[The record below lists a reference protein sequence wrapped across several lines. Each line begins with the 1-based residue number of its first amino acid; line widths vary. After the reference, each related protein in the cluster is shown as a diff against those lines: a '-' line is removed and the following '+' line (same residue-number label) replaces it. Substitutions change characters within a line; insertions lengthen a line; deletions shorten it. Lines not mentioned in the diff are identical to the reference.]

1 LEAEQRGV
9 IGGDEKKRQRSA
21 GMGKGMTLT
30 GRPHMAVTWEREGV
44 SAGVRNVEENTPF
57 RKYAN
62 AGWVDW
68 AERGTGSL
76 RGRAGQRGVGLGR
89 MGRNPKKIPFWIKIK
104 FLNIPRLWKFAR
116 GDLGGI
122 LTWGFFLNSSRL
134 LKYFRKMKYATPRYA
149 TLGKN

>member
-62 AGWVDW
+62 AAWVDW
-68 AERGTGSL
+68 AERGAGSL
-76 RGRAGQRGVGLGR
+76 RGGAASAGWGWAGWAEIQR
-89 MGRNPKKIPFWIKIK
+89 K
-104 FLNIPRLWKFAR
+104 FLFE
-116 GDLGGI
+116 
-122 LTWGFFLNSSRL
+122 
-134 LKYFRKMKYATPRYA
+134 
-149 TLGKN
+149 